1 MNLRATRLE
10 ASPDDRRAFVTGHTA
25 LGRSALVPGIK
36 LYLASEITP
45 LWRAS
50 EEFLKIHNVAPP
62 FWAFAWPGSEALA
75 RYVTEDPSLVTGKRV
90 LDFAAG
96 CGLAGIACALAGAAT
111 VDAAEIDPVA
121 CAAIRLN
128 AEANDCRLSA
138 IEGDIV
144 GQPCRWDVILC
155 GDVCYEVPMT
165 RHILPWLRACAS
177 SATVIIAD
185 PARAYVPREGIAAIA
200 RFEVPTSLDL
210 EDSTSRT
217 VTLSRLLPEA
227 A

>member
-1 MNLRATRLE
+1 MN
-10 ASPDDRRAFVTGHTA
+10 RRDARRQFVVGHTA
-25 LGRSALVPGIK
+25 LARSALVPGIR

-50 EEFLKIHNVAPP
+50 EAFLEIHNVAPP

-75 RYVTEDPSLVTGKRV
+75 RHITENPVLVAGKRV

-96 CGLAGIACALAGAAT
+96 CGLAGIACAQAGAGH
-111 VDAAEIDPVA
+111 VEAAEIDPMA
-121 CAAIRLN
+121 CAAMTLN
-128 AEANDCRLSA
+128 AEANGCRLGVT
-138 IEGDIV
+138 EGDIV

-155 GDVCYEVPMT
+155 GDVCYEAPMT

-177 SATVIIAD
+177 AATVIIAD
-185 PARAYVPREGIAAIA
+185 PGRAYVPQEGSRAIT

-217 VTLSRLLPEA
+217 VTLLQLTPA
-227 A
+227 VT